1 MRALD
6 WADGGGGGRWT
17 LQSCGESGEV
27 LHFEVSKP
35 AEFPEG
41 PPVRAQL
48 AAPEGCGDAPWASW
62 TMKVGWAVQGAPAAL
77 LDGALAQLA
86 RVDGVPR
93 TRPSGA
99 EAGLCDS
106 VLPLSPDAV
115 S

>member
-1 MRALD
+1 M
-6 WADGGGGGRWT
+6 DGECWILSRPS
-17 LQSCGESGEV
+17 QSCADVCG
-27 LHFEVSKP
+27 
-35 AEFPEG
+35 
-41 PPVRAQL
+41 
-48 AAPEGCGDAPWASW
+48 APCQAIVDSAGYRVCAMTWAEGCGDAPCASW